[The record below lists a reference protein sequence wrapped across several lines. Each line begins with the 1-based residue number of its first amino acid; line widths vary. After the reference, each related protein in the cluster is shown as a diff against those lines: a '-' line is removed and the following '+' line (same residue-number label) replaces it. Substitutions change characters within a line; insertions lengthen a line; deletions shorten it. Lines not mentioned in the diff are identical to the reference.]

1 VSKKF
6 DMKNA
11 HMREI
16 RWNWC

>member
-1 VSKKF
+1 
-6 DMKNA
+6 MKNA